1 MASRRTIWTDERMRR
16 VVELREKHRMTWDA
30 IGARFGVAGS
40 LACTRY
46 HTFKSRL
53 RIAEKR
59 KELGLHDDPPPRARQ
74 APKTTLRRTWPDGT
88 YIEVPVTVEP
98 VKRPRYFSDADAD
111 IRARIAAQ
119 GLTAGFLGDPPP
131 GRSALDQREGRK

>member
-1 MASRRTIWTDERMRR
+1 MTRRTIWTDERMRR
-16 VVELREKHRMTWDA
+16 VVELREKHEMTWDA

-46 HTFKSRL
+46 HSYKSSL

-59 KELGLHDDPPPRARQ
+59 KEMGLGDPAPQPRVRKRKPQPLPLIVIAR
-74 APKTTLRRTWPDGT
+74 P
-88 YIEVPVTVEP
+88 E
-98 VKRPRYFSDADAD
+98 KRPRYFSDADND
-111 IRARIAAQ
+111 IRARIAEQ
-119 GLTAGFLGDPPP
+119 GLTAGWFGDPKP